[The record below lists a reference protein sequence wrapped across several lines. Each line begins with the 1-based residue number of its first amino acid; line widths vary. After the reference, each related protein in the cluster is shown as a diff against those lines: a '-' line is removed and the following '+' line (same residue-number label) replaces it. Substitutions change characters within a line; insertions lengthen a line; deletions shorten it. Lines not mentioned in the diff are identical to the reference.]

1 MATQTRRIGYRI
13 TKCKELSFEFKSF
26 PDFKLTER
34 NVSFQYSC
42 SIEQA
47 GDSAIRF
54 IFDVFYSAN
63 GEQLF
68 RQKAESIF
76 SIEPIEGAI
85 DFIPDG
91 RVIDHIDII
100 PTLIGLSYSAL
111 RGMISIRT
119 ANTPLENFPAPIINA
134 ADLAKKMIQ

>member
-26 PDFKLTER
+26 PDFKLTEK
-34 NVSFQYSC
+34 NVSFNYSC

-47 GDSAIRF
+47 SDNSIRF
-54 IFDVFYSAN
+54 IIDVFYEVN
-63 GEQLF
+63 GDQIF

-76 SIEPIEGAI
+76 SIEPINGAI
-85 DFIPDG
+85 EFMADG
-91 RVIDHIDII
+91 KIIDHIDII
-100 PTLIGLSYSAL
+100 PTLIGLSYSAI

-119 ANTPLENFPAPIINA
+119 ASTPLENFPAPIINA
-134 ADLAKKMIQ
+134 VDLAKKMIQ